1 MRWSSNFTP
10 EFEKMDATVI
20 YEVTDEGKENVRV
33 KVEIEGKS
41 LEMPWQEFLKNHVEE
56 ARHSIMRRNVL
67 LATRNFNHRVEC
79 FRQEVIFGRNNPMSV
94 RHISYRVEFQGISL
108 KKKPNTLFAFP
119 PELSQMKLFFRTWG
133 SPCSRSS
140 LDRLPRGEGR
150 WGQQLPLAGGF
161 SKTQSERAPGRL
173 REVYT

>member
-20 YEVTDEGKENVRV
+20 YEVTEVGKENVRV
-33 KVEIEGKS
+33 RVNIEGKT

-79 FRQEVIFGRNNPMSV
+79 FRQEVILGRT
-94 RHISYRVEFQGISL
+94 IL
-108 KKKPNTLFAFP
+108 
-119 PELSQMKLFFRTWG
+119 
-133 SPCSRSS
+133 
-140 LDRLPRGEGR
+140 
-150 WGQQLPLAGGF
+150 
-161 SKTQSERAPGRL
+161 
-173 REVYT
+173 

>member
-1 MRWSSNFTP
+1 
-10 EFEKMDATVI
+10 MDATVI

-79 FRQEVIFGRNNPMSV
+79 FRQEVIFGKNNPMNV
-94 RHISYRVEFQGISL
+94 RHISYRVEFQGVTL
-108 KKKPNTLFAFP
+108 KM
-119 PELSQMKLFFRTWG
+119 Q
-133 SPCSRSS
+133 PCHLLKSS
-140 LDRLPRGEGR
+140 
-150 WGQQLPLAGGF
+150 F
-161 SKTQSERAPGRL
+161 HF
-173 REVYT
+173 

>member
-20 YEVTDEGKENVRV
+20 YEVTEVGKENVRV
-33 KVEIEGKS
+33 KVNIEGKT

-79 FRQEVIFGRNNPMSV
+79 FRQEVIFGKNNPMSV
-94 RHISYRVEFQGISL
+94 RHISYRVEFQGVTL
-108 KKKPNTLFAFP
+108 KK
-119 PELSQMKLFFRTWG
+119 Q
-133 SPCSRSS
+133 PCHLLNQES
-140 LDRLPRGEGR
+140 
-150 WGQQLPLAGGF
+150 
-161 SKTQSERAPGRL
+161 
-173 REVYT
+173 

>member
-1 MRWSSNFTP
+1 MKNYLDISFNLKINQERDTIILSHSFQFFFTLTSADMRWSSNFTP

-79 FRQEVIFGRNNPMSV
+79 FRQEVIFGKNNPMSV

-108 KKKPNTLFAFP
+108 KKNQYAVCF
-119 PELSQMKLFFRTWG
+119 
-133 SPCSRSS
+133 SP
-140 LDRLPRGEGR
+140 
-150 WGQQLPLAGGF
+150 
-161 SKTQSERAPGRL
+161 
-173 REVYT
+173 

>member
-79 FRQEVIFGRNNPMSV
+79 FRQEVIFGKNNPMNV
-94 RHISYRVEFQGISL
+94 RHISYRVEFQGVTL
-108 KKKPNTLFAFP
+108 KK
-119 PELSQMKLFFRTWG
+119 Q
-133 SPCSRSS
+133 PCHFLKSS
-140 LDRLPRGEGR
+140 
-150 WGQQLPLAGGF
+150 F
-161 SKTQSERAPGRL
+161 HF
-173 REVYT
+173 